1 MISNLTK
8 AETLKKIENIVQ
20 RKKIKNLVVPS
31 FIYITKKEYLKNK
44 IGVYNKIKNKFNNKI
59 LIIRSSSQDEDNKKF
74 SNAGK
79 YLSFQ
84 KIKLDKRKIFES
96 IDKIIKLFKS
106 PKDQILIQEYIN
118 KPDISGVIF
127 TRETNYNSPYY
138 VINYDKS
145 GETNL
150 VTSGK
155 NNPTSKT
162 DIIYRDK
169 IELSKRFKNFLK
181 LILNFEKY
189 FKSDRLDIEFA
200 YKGNKWHIFQCRYL
214 PNLTKGIEDKEIKEV
229 LINLEK
235 KIKNLQNINP
245 HLSGKTT
252 IFSNMSDWNPAEMI
266 GNKPKPLAISL
277 YSELI
282 TNRIWGIQRKE
293 YGYKDVS
300 PNILMVNLAG
310 TPFIDLRT
318 DINSFLPSNLDNK
331 ICEKISNNSIKTL
344 EKKPFLHDKIE
355 FDLLLT
361 CFDFDINYKKI
372 DFLSAK
378 EKKIYLN
385 KLKKLTNKLL
395 LNGEQILEDELNK
408 VKKLNINLK
417 KIKKIKNLNEIQ
429 KIFFLVDDCK
439 NFGTLPFAGAAR
451 IAFVCTQIL
460 KNFHKRKVIDS
471 RDVENIYSSIET
483 ITKQMNQEFI
493 KIKKNPSKKRI
504 FLKKYGHIRPA
515 TYSIESL
522 NYKEGFKTYF
532 LNKNLDILNYKKK
545 KIELSSFKN
554 HEITQL
560 FKKEKFKISS
570 KKFIKIL
577 KKSIQYREYLKFIFS
592 KSINEIFE
600 TLIKL
605 GYRLG
610 ISRSDLEFVS
620 IETILSSYSILETE
634 KLSKI
639 LTKEIT
645 KNKKSF
651 NITKKI
657 IFPDLILNSK
667 DIYLHKMTISKG
679 NFITQKKII
688 GNLIYL
694 TNFKNLKKIN
704 KKIILLDN
712 ADPGYDFIFSY
723 PIKAL
728 ITKYGGANSHMAI
741 RCLELSIPAIIG
753 VGNSEFE
760 KLKKSNL
767 IEFDCE
773 QKIIKNF
780 Q

>member
-1 MISNLTK
+1 MIFNLTK
-8 AETLKKIENIVQ
+8 AETLRKIEKLV
-20 RKKIKNLVVPS
+20 KIKNLVVPS
-31 FIYITKKEYLKNK
+31 FIYFTKKEYLENRQ
-44 IGVYNKIKNKFNNKI
+44 GVYNKIKKKFKKKT
-59 LIIRSSSQDEDNKKF
+59 LIIRSSSKDEDNKSL

-84 KIKLDKRKIFES
+84 KIKLEKQKVFES
-96 IDKIIKLFKS
+96 IEKIVELFDS
-106 PKDQILIQEYIN
+106 SKDQILIQEFIN

-138 VINYDKS
+138 IINYDKS
-145 GETNL
+145 GETDL

-155 NNPTSKT
+155 YNPTSKT
-162 DIIYRDK
+162 DIIYKNK
-169 IELSKRFKNFLK
+169 IELSKEFKDFLK
-181 LILNFEKY
+181 KVSHLEKY

-200 YKGNKWHIFQCRYL
+200 LKNKKWHIFQCRYL
-214 PNLTKGIEDKEIKEV
+214 PNLTKKIEDKEIKNV
-229 LINLEK
+229 LVNLEK
-235 KIKNLQNINP
+235 KIDHLKNKNP
-245 HLSGKTT
+245 NLSGKTT

-282 TNRIWGIQRKE
+282 TNRVWSVQRKN

-318 DINSFLPSNLDNK
+318 DINSFLPNNLNDSLS
-331 ICEKISNNSIKTL
+331 EKILNNSIKKL
-344 EKKPFLHDKIE
+344 KEKPFLHDKIE

-361 CFDFDINYKKI
+361 CFDFDSSNEKI
-372 DFLSAK
+372 KFLSFA
-378 EKKIYLN
+378 EKKIYLD
-385 KLKKLTNKLL
+385 KLKKITGNLL
-395 LNGEQILEDELNK
+395 INADKILNNEL
-408 VKKLNINLK
+408 KKAERLNINLEK
-417 KIKKIKNLNEIQ
+417 LQKIKNLNEIQ
-429 KIFFLVDDCK
+429 KIFFLIDDCK

-451 IAFVCTQIL
+451 IAFICTQIL
-460 KNFHKRKVIDS
+460 KNLNKRKIINNK
-471 RDVENIYSSIET
+471 DVENIYSSIKT
-483 ITKQMNQEFI
+483 ITKEINQEFQKVI
-493 KIKKNPSKKRI
+493 KGAKKKSS
-504 FLKKYGHIRPA
+504 FLKKYGHIRPS

-532 LNKNLDILNYKKK
+532 LNKNINKFDYKKIK
-545 KIELSSFKN
+545 FSPSKSLKITK
-554 HEITQL
+554 L
-560 FKKEKFKISS
+560 FKKEKFKIDS
-570 KKFIKIL
+570 KKFLKIS
-577 KKSIQYREYLKFIFS
+577 KKSIKYREYLKFIFS

-605 GYRLG
+605 GKRLG
-610 ISRSDLEFVS
+610 IQRSDLEFVS

-634 KLSKI
+634 KLSQI
-639 LTKEIT
+639 LKKEIK

-651 NITKKI
+651 NITRKI
-657 IFPDLILNSK
+657 IFPDLIFSSK
-667 DIYLHKMTISKG
+667 DIYLQKIIINRG
-679 NFITQKKII
+679 NFITQKKVT

-694 TNFKNLKKIN
+694 KNFKSLKRISGKV
-704 KKIILLDN
+704 ILLDN

-753 VGNSEFE
+753 VGQSEFE
-760 KLKKSNL
+760 KLRKSSF